1 MSEDTTQGLPQANN
15 FEGRILAQF
24 AVLERR
30 VMARFDAFDARLD
43 SFDTRLDSFEA
54 RLNSFDA
61 RLASLEDKVESR
73 LHDTRPIWEAVLAR
87 LDKVE
92 GEIKT
97 IRRTLRAFHQDIL
110 RVREE
115 HEEMRDDVDG
125 LLGRVEKLE
134 SGPTP

>member
-1 MSEDTTQGLPQANN
+1 MSEDTTQGLPQAKN
-15 FEGRILAQF
+15 FEERILAQF
-24 AVLERR
+24 AALERR
-30 VMARFDAFDARLD
+30 VMTRFDAFDA
-43 SFDTRLDSFEA
+43 RLDSFEA

-73 LHDTRPIWEAVLAR
+73 LHDTRPVWEAVLAR